1 MQILLMLLEMG
12 MISPLQIQFLQQ
24 FLLQLQVNN
33 FWQKESVST
42 TDNLFSYHNLVV
54 DEVLIKIY
62 VYLHSDCVCDDNL
75 ELSSTCLGATVQD
88 NAMGEYF
95 KICVAADN
103 TQVYQHTDNNLYLY
117 YEGNLK
123 VGNIS
128 GPSLA
133 ILIHKVA
140 PEIFEEFNFIH

>member
-1 MQILLMLLEMG
+1 

-123 VGNIS
+123 VGNMGAQKIVPLGKS
-128 GPSLA
+128 SQKEKRKMLPFFKIVKNRTG
-133 ILIHKVA
+133 
-140 PEIFEEFNFIH
+140 